1 MAERTLE
8 EDFRE
13 YLETLPIQTLR
24 ILGRKFGSLAESRKT
39 KRECIEGIL
48 DILMRRTEPAP
59 VSKKGAPVKQNY
71 LDPSIIARLEQI
83 RLAWE
88 REEWKSTPLN
98 TLTVHSPYQP
108 KSFFDQTVHKGILE
122 LTPGGYGFL
131 RAKNCQPSDE
141 DIFVAAPFLQ
151 SLNLREGDVVCCTA
165 RDRIENEPL
174 AFGQLLSVNTVP
186 YSDRKPRPEFEK
198 LTPCYPERRIPLSGR
213 KGELSLRLIDAF
225 IPIGMGQ
232 RALILSPPKS
242 GKTTLLKELAVSL
255 ERMQPDVH
263 LIALLIDERPEEVTE
278 FRRALSDAEVVST
291 TFDED
296 AIHHVRAAKLCIA
309 HAKRFAEHGRN
320 VVLLLD
326 SLNRLTR
333 AYAQVT
339 EPSGKTLSGGLDTA
353 AFQEAK
359 RFFGAARN
367 TVEAGSI
374 TIIASLCVDT
384 GSRTD
389 DAICEEFKGT
399 GNSEIVLS
407 RTLAKKHCFPAIDL
421 KSSGTRREEL
431 LLPEEELSLVQT
443 FRERHAAEDTGAVLT
458 LMKKTKD
465 NREFFSKLKDNLQSA
480 RKTKETK

>member
-1 MAERTLE
+1 MEPRGAVAV
-8 EDFRE
+8 
-13 YLETLPIQTLR
+13 LETEGEGFIAHGLEGAVETLR
-24 ILGRKFGSLAESRKT
+24 RMVERRIGIAPAVRRES
-39 KRECIEGIL
+39 
-48 DILMRRTEPAP
+48 P
-59 VSKKGAPVKQNY
+59 
-71 LDPSIIARLEQI
+71 
-83 RLAWE
+83 
-88 REEWKSTPLN
+88 
-98 TLTVHSPYQP
+98 
-108 KSFFDQTVHKGILE
+108 
-122 LTPGGYGFL
+122 
-131 RAKNCQPSDE
+131 
-141 DIFVAAPFLQ
+141 
-151 SLNLREGDVVCCTA
+151 
-165 RDRIENEPL
+165 PL

-198 LTPCYPERRIPLSGR
+198 LTPCYPERRIPLSER

-399 GNSEIVLS
+399 SNSEIVLS